1 MDEKITFETDVV
13 LQRGSVEKSLTLIVL
28 STFALVFILEPFEFV
43 DEFFFIFVVFG
54 VKTLVFFSDLFQ
66 FLLEIEVG
74 IRILVWSQ

>member
-54 VKTLVFFSDLFQ
+54 VKALVFFSDLFQ

-74 IRILVWSQ
+74 IGILVWSQ